1 MEYRRMGRTGLRVST
16 ICLGTMTFGFQTEEQ
31 AALRIMDS
39 AWDAGVNFLDTSDV
53 YPMGSEATGTTEDI
67 VGTWLARMPRDRVVL
82 ATKCRGAT
90 GPGPNDVGL
99 SRQHI
104 LSAVDASLKRLGTDY
119 IDLYQTHF
127 PDPDTPIDETLRALD
142 DLVRSGKVRYIGC
155 SNYQA
160 WELARALGTSER
172 LGIARYDC
180 DQPRYNILYRE
191 IENELLPLCREEG
204 VGIIAYNP
212 LAGGMLTGKYA
223 GTEDLREQ
231 TRFTLGNAG
240 PRYRARYWDEVQF
253 REVERL
259 RTVLRGA
266 RHVADARGDRVG
278 DRAGRDYV
286 GDRGGEPAG
295 ADRGLGRRRGADA
308 ERGRPRVL
316 RRRVVQ
322 PAAQARPGGGP
333 AVKTQASFAR
343 AALRRARASSRPR
356 SATESNSGI
365 PRGAPMIAT

>member
-31 AALRIMDS
+31 AALRIMDA
-39 AWDAGVNFLDTSDV
+39 AWDAGVNFLDSSDV
-53 YPMGSEATGTTEDI
+53 YPLGSDATGATEEI

-160 WELARALGTSER
+160 WELARALGTSEQ

-191 IENELLPLCREEG
+191 IENELLPLCRAEG

-231 TRFTLGNAG
+231 TRFTLGSAG
-240 PRYRARYWDEVQF
+240 PRYRARYWDEAQF

-259 RTVLRGA
+259 RT
-266 RHVADARGDRVG
+266 
-278 DRAGRDYV
+278 YF
-286 GDRGGEPAG
+286 
-295 ADRGLGRRRGADA
+295 A
-308 ERGRPRVL
+308 ERGTSLTHAAIAWVIAQEGITSAIVGASRPEQIEDSV
-316 RRRVVQ
+316 
-322 PAAQARPGGGP
+322 GGADLTLSEDDLVFCDDAWFNLP
-333 AVKTQASFAR
+333 RIRDRAV
-343 AALRRARASSRPR
+343 ALR
-356 SATESNSGI
+356 
-365 PRGAPMIAT
+365 

>member
-16 ICLGTMTFGFQTEEQ
+16 ICLGTMTFGFQTEEP
-31 AALRIMDS
+31 AALRIMDA
-39 AWDAGVNFLDTSDV
+39 AWDAGVNFLDTADA
-53 YPMGSEATGTTEDI
+53 YPMGSEETGATEAI
-67 VGTWLARMPRDRVVL
+67 VGKWLQRMPREKVVL
-82 ATKCRGAT
+82 ATKAWGAT
-90 GPGPNDVGL
+90 GSGPNDRGL

-127 PDPDTPIDETLRALD
+127 PDESTPIEETLKALD
-142 DLVRSGKVRYIGC
+142 DLVRWGKVRYIGC

-160 WELARALGTSER
+160 WQLARAIGASER

-180 DQPRYNILYRE
+180 DQPRYNILFRE
-191 IENELLPLCREEG
+191 IENELLPLCRSEG

-240 PRYRARYWDEVQF
+240 PRYRARYWEEAQF

-259 RTVLRGA
+259 RT
-266 RHVADARGDRVG
+266 
-278 DRAGRDYV
+278 YF
-286 GDRGGEPAG
+286 
-295 ADRGLGRRRGADA
+295 A
-308 ERGRPRVL
+308 ERGTSLTHGAIAWVIAQDGVTSAIVGASRPEQIEESVG
-316 RRRVVQ
+316 
-322 PAAQARPGGGP
+322 AAELALSEDDLAFCDDAWFNLPRKRD
-333 AVKTQASFAR
+333 ATV
-343 AALRRARASSRPR
+343 ALR
-356 SATESNSGI
+356 
-365 PRGAPMIAT
+365 